1 MIYNTKE
8 QGYIVGS
15 FFSFTLKGAFEW
27 ETELFSFPILYSES
41 LGKPIF
47 SLQNLINSTFIQ
59 DEPRYAYR
67 GVMLD
72 SSRHFLAKKVLLD
85 NLDLMEMNKLNVF
98 HWHLTDDNSFP
109 FVSQKFPN
117 LRYPFAC
124 FSFFYNRELYCQFY
138 PLVTMALTTQ
148 SHTYIASKM

>member
-15 FFSFTLKGAFEW
+15 FFSFTLRGAYEW
-27 ETELFSFPILYSES
+27 EKELSSFHGLYSES
-41 LGKPIF
+41 LGKPFF

-117 LRYPFAC
+117 LRYLLHVIVS
-124 FSFFYNRELYCQFY
+124 FST
-138 PLVTMALTTQ
+138 V
-148 SHTYIASKM
+148 S